1 MLTDR
6 LQLSKEAEDEEEAA
20 MIQTARPATRGPYRT
35 GIARRAQLVAIAMEV
50 FGQRGFAGSSLRT
63 IADRA
68 GVSHATLI
76 QHFGTKEGLLIA
88 VLQAWERQSAEHDL
102 SDVSGLAYL
111 RRLPDIMAGHRRNRG
126 LLELFT
132 TITAEASNPEHPA
145 HDYVVQR
152 YETNLRTFSRRL
164 REAVESG
171 DVGPLSEAQ
180 IALEA
185 RLLTAALDGI
195 GLQWLLDPSM
205 DIALA
210 TTTYLDRAIAS
221 WRQVG

>member
-6 LQLSKEAEDEEEAA
+6 LQLGNEVENEEGAA
-20 MIQTARPATRGPYRT
+20 MIETARAATRGPYRT
-35 GIARRAQLVAIAMEV
+35 GVERRAQLVAIAIEM

-76 QHFGTKEGLLIA
+76 RHFGTKEGLLIA
-88 VLQAWERQSAEHDL
+88 VLQAWERQSAEQEL

-152 YETNLRTFSRRL
+152 YETNLRTFSRHL
-164 REAVESG
+164 QEAVETG

-180 IALEA
+180 VTLEA

-221 WRQVG
+221 WRRVG